1 MGIYIVLL
9 LLPFALNLLF
19 FSISDKNLQKRF
31 IVYIYFIFLFCIYIL
46 RDFSVGSDIFGYYE
60 IYNAASYHNWFD
72 NSWIYMEPGYVFL
85 MKLFNTLGFSFRFF
99 MAILYLIFIIPLAH
113 FILKFS
119 KDVVLS
125 LIIFTCFTFFVFSM
139 SGLRQTVALGICLI
153 AFDLAQKNGLRNFL
167 IYCICIL
174 IAFSIHKSAFIFI
187 PAYFIM
193 RTPINWKIIFI
204 YLIISLL
211 VIFSPIRLIEILQ
224 ANEITSYGYEE
235 SNSIGASFY
244 AIVAIIIMGI
254 ILSRKSKSINILS
267 LKKNIF
273 AESEVITLGLSNY
286 VNLLI
291 CAACI
296 MLVFS
301 GTILL
306 RASMYYQIV
315 ILIILPN
322 LLSYLDISLRTIFHI
337 ILIVILLL
345 LFYYGVL
352 LPNQFNIV
360 PYKFSHDLSF
370 FIK

>member
-9 LLPFALNLLF
+9 LLPLALNLLF
-19 FSISDKNLQKRF
+19 FSISDKNLQKKL

-46 RDFSVGSDIFGYYE
+46 RDFSVGTDIFGYYE
-60 IYNAASYHNWFD
+60 IYNDAGYYDWFD
-72 NSWIYMEPGYVFL
+72 NNWIYMEPGYVFL

-99 MAILYLIFIIPLAH
+99 IAILYLIFIIPLAH

-119 KDVVLS
+119 NDVVLS

-153 AFDLAQKNGLRNFL
+153 AFNMALKNGIKNFL
-167 IYCICIL
+167 MYCLCIL
-174 IAFSIHKSAFIFI
+174 IAFSIHKSAMIFI

-193 RTPINWKIIFI
+193 RSQINWKIIAV
-204 YLIISLL
+204 YLTICL
-211 VIFSPIRLIEILQ
+211 VIIFSPIRLIEILQ
-224 ANEITSYGYEE
+224 TNEITNYGYEE

-254 ILSRKSKSINILS
+254 TVSSKSKSINILN
-267 LKKNIF
+267 LKKNIL
-273 AESEVITLGLSNY
+273 AKPEVITLGLSNY
-286 VNLLI
+286 VNLLA

-306 RASMYYQIV
+306 RASIYYQIV

-322 LLSYLDISLRTIFHI
+322 LLSYLDVSLRTIFHI
-337 ILIVILLL
+337 GLIIILLL

-360 PYKFSHDLSF
+360 PYKFSHELSF